1 MTLNCESFVPL
12 WSNTVPNADSIVQM
26 HFWSEKQW
34 YCSKLFLLRTDFQ
47 GSCITPWVVKL
58 SYEALWKEIEV
69 RDVGRTYWGLE
80 EKIREILKHPFSL
93 WKLGISTNSMRFWTT
108 FLSFEQYLREE
119 GSGGI
124 IPPSQLR
131 FPPSDRFPS
140 PPVEFLEICQI
151 WFKAII
157 AIR

>member
-108 FLSFEQYLREE
+108 FLSFESKFVNLDR
-119 GSGGI
+119 SI
-124 IPPSQLR
+124 DVLVF
-131 FPPSDRFPS
+131 FPPGSEHKQTLSWR
-140 PPVEFLEICQI
+140 LEV
-151 WFKAII
+151 K
-157 AIR
+157 RSSHLKV